1 MTNLFQPRLLNGVF
15 GDPGLFVRLRWERRA
30 LLLDLGDLTT
40 QPPADL
46 LKVTDI
52 FVSHT
57 HVDHFIGFDHLLRI
71 VLGRNQM
78 IRLFG
83 PPGIIAHVE
92 GKLAGYIWNL
102 VEGYTL
108 AFQVHEVSAEKVTAA
123 RFPCG
128 ARFERLDLPSSSP
141 FTGVLV
147 DDPLFQVEAVHLD
160 HKIPC
165 LAFALAEAERINID
179 PERLQRLGLATGP
192 WLTEFKRLVRAGAPD
207 NTTVRAPCAE
217 VTGQVSLRK
226 VSSPPPSP
234 QRGEGDK
241 KENPLPSGGE
251 DEGEGAQRFM
261 PTGAPKTHAAFQEWR
276 LGDLRDKVVTITS
289 GQRLVYVTDTSYSDE
304 NRRKIIALAQGA
316 DLLFCEAMYLEQD
329 RDYATERHHLTARQ
343 AGLLAREAHV
353 KELVIFHFS
362 QRYQERSEAIYQE
375 AAESFGGPVR
385 FG

>member
-71 VLGRNQM
+71 VLGRDHT

-83 PPGIIAHVE
+83 PPGLISNVE
-92 GKLAGYIWNL
+92 GKLSGYIWNL

-108 AFQVHEVSAEKVTAA
+108 AFDVHEVSSGKITAA

-128 ARFERLDLPSSSP
+128 DRFERIDLPSPSP

-147 DDPLFQVEAVHLD
+147 DDPLFRVEAVHLD

-165 LAFALAEAERINID
+165 LAFALAEVQRINID
-179 PERLQRLGLATGP
+179 PERLKLLGLSTGP

-207 NTTVRAPCAE
+207 DTIVRAPYGDE
-217 VTGQVSLRK
+217 I
-226 VSSPPPSP
+226 
-234 QRGEGDK
+234 GE
-241 KENPLPSGGE
+241 
-251 DEGEGAQRFM
+251 
-261 PTGAPKTHAAFQEWR
+261 AFQELL
-276 LGDLRDKVVTITS
+276 LGDLRDKIVTITS
-289 GQRLVYVTDTSYSDE
+289 GQRLVYVTDTLYSDE
-304 NRRKIIALAQGA
+304 NRQKIVALAHDA
-316 DLLFCEAMYLEQD
+316 DILFCEAMYLEQD
-329 RDYATERHHLTARQ
+329 RDCATERHHLTARQ
-343 AGLLAREAHV
+343 AGLLAREANV

-362 QRYQERSEAIYQE
+362 QRYQECQEALYHE
-375 AAESFGGPVR
+375 AAEAFGGPVR
-385 FG
+385 SR